1 MQTNVL
7 VISSIY
13 GADVVRSAADL
24 SKVWPVHPEDM
35 SQWNVVRVPSL
46 GAPEFKDKPFPQ
58 AESGDRVF
66 VVLDGVDAHNGIVTD
81 SELCDDLY
89 KFMLDVALGDP
100 VLDAP
105 DHEHFDLPSTSVWV
119 RGPRDVTFTP
129 FRIESNPVKEG
140 RVRVAT
146 VIVSEDA
153 SIGGEVSAN
162 CGALTIHVHPLSK
175 GHKVR
180 GHSVSAVIVNTDCRL
195 HPQLLATLNASLKST
210 GGPLIHVTR

>member
-7 VISSIY
+7 VISSLY
-13 GADVVRSAADL
+13 GARHLRSAADL
-24 SKVWPVHPEDM
+24 SKVWPDHPEDM
-35 SQWNVVRVPSL
+35 TQWNVVRVHST
-46 GAPEFKDKPFPQ
+46 GAPEFTDKPFPQ
-58 AESGDRVF
+58 AEADDRVF
-66 VVLDGVDAHNGIVTD
+66 VVLDGVDIHNGVVNG
-81 SELCDDLY
+81 SELCDELY

-100 VLDAP
+100 MLDAP

-119 RGPRDVTFTP
+119 RGPLDATFSP
-129 FRIESNPVKEG
+129 FRIENNPVKEG

-180 GHSVSAVIVNTDCRL
+180 GHSVSVVVVNTSRRL

-210 GGPLIHVTR
+210 GGPIIRVTR